1 MSEEYRPEDNSGS
14 APSENEQQTI
24 SFRLIQGKPI
34 VTYFLIGITACVYL
48 MQALSKWRYGVDYP
62 MAFGAK
68 VSPYITYYH
77 QYWRLITPIFLHGSI
92 THILFNMYALV
103 TFGSI
108 LENNI
113 GSRKFLVFYFV
124 SGFGAVL
131 LHLGVEYLQAL
142 SWSKAAAAGSVTA
155 VSSYR
160 AMLST
165 PTVGASGAIYGLLIA
180 FAMLYPDAVL
190 TLIFPPIPMKAKWWI
205 LIFAFLELGLG
216 VFGSTDGIAHFA
228 HLGGMVFGALLM
240 IYWRRKG
247 RLFQRDKWI

>member
-1 MSEEYRPEDNSGS
+1 MPYYENSNRGFLSQIPPVTRNLLLINIILFVATLVNEEFMLKTFALFYPASPLFRPW
-14 APSENEQQTI
+14 QLLTHM
-24 SFRLIQGKPI
+24 F
-34 VTYFLIGITACVYL
+34 
-48 MQALSKWRYGVDYP
+48 M
-62 MAFGAK
+62 
-68 VSPYITYYH
+68 
-77 QYWRLITPIFLHGSI
+77 HGGWM
-92 THILFNMYALV
+92 HILFNMYALV